1 MRRQGNMI
9 SLDVLRGMYVR
20 SPHWVRNVVS
30 WPLSILPV
38 SIQYG
43 RQYKVWREKITVL
56 RNDRELRVQYVK
68 RSIIELLRKASA
80 APYYRDMF
88 KTIWGND
95 APFFGEFD
103 HKSWLNIPIL
113 DKMAIRENLQAFLAS
128 PKANMDLIS
137 TGGTSGHPIAF
148 YVDKNRSVAEIAFCN
163 DAWSVAGYV
172 EGDTRCVFRGVLIQD
187 VSSRF
192 MEFEPALRELR
203 CSPFHLTKQP
213 MDLYIKE
220 IQKRQIRFIHGY
232 PSAIS
237 IFASHV
243 ALRGLAPFEQI
254 EGIFPISEK
263 LLPYQRCL
271 LRNVFPRS
279 VIVPF
284 YGLSEKVA
292 FATEVVGR
300 PDAYE
305 FNPIYGLA
313 ELVNDK
319 GQIVT
324 EPGQRG
330 KIVGTGFISVGMP
343 FIRYD
348 TEDEATLEQAP
359 SPENGY
365 VLTVRDIGS
374 RWRQEFLVSTNGA
387 LVSIAAINIHSQAY
401 RSVREFQFYQDE
413 PGRALLRV
421 ILADGATGAH
431 AEVFADEIRKKIAGS
446 IDIAVEL
453 TDRIDATQRGKRKFI
468 DQRIS
473 QLPLIDTG

>member
-1 MRRQGNMI
+1 
-9 SLDVLRGMYVR
+9 
-20 SPHWVRNVVS
+20 
-30 WPLSILPV
+30 
-38 SIQYG
+38 
-43 RQYKVWREKITVL
+43 
-56 RNDRELRVQYVK
+56 
-68 RSIIELLRKASA
+68 
-80 APYYRDMF
+80 
-88 KTIWGND
+88 
-95 APFFGEFD
+95 
-103 HKSWLNIPIL
+103 
-113 DKMAIRENLQAFLAS
+113 
-128 PKANMDLIS
+128 
-137 TGGTSGHPIAF
+137 
-148 YVDKNRSVAEIAFCN
+148 
-163 DAWSVAGYV
+163 
-172 EGDTRCVFRGVLIQD
+172 
-187 VSSRF
+187 
-192 MEFEPALRELR
+192 
-203 CSPFHLTKQP
+203 
-213 MDLYIKE
+213 
-220 IQKRQIRFIHGY
+220 
-232 PSAIS
+232 
-237 IFASHV
+237 
-243 ALRGLAPFEQI
+243 
-254 EGIFPISEK
+254 
-263 LLPYQRCL
+263 
-271 LRNVFPRS
+271 VFPRS